1 MKNFLASNTHSNK
14 HHWQTNKYSHLHT
27 LHNFKHLHA
36 QYAEQEIWETH
47 QSLFTKKNGKKQQQ
61 FKVLILME
69 YNKRKKKRNQR
80 KHKIM
85 RKQYGSG
92 KWKYNWIFFLFF
104 SSSLTP
110 ISLSI
115 GFYLC
120 FEVLQGVLRN
130 LFVVVGVWVKL
141 LGEGAGW
148 KQQGKLNF
156 RYYFSILLCTI
167 YRHLHTYLSKYWTC
181 CQGKWGVT
189 MNVCCQPTNKY
200 KFTHSNTTT
209 FGRRR
214 EIQV

>member
-1 MKNFLASNTHSNK
+1 MAKNNNNL
-14 HHWQTNKYSHLHT
+14 KYSYSWNT
-27 LHNFKHLHA
+27 
-36 QYAEQEIWETH
+36 
-47 QSLFTKKNGKKQQQ
+47 TKG
-61 FKVLILME
+61 
-69 YNKRKKKRNQR
+69 RKKETK
-80 KHKIM
+80 
-85 RKQYGSG
+85 GSI
-92 KWKYNWIFFLFF
+92 KSWENNMVQETENKTEYFSYFF

-110 ISLSI
+110 FSFSI
-115 GFYLC
+115 CFYLC

-141 LGEGAGW
+141 LGEGVGW

-214 EIQV
+214 DTSLTNRNSAGI